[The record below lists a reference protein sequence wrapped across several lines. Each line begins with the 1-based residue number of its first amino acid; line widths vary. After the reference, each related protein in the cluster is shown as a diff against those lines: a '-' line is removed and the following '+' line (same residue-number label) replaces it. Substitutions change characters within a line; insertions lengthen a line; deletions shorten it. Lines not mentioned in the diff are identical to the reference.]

1 MATMIVPHQGQ
12 NFQWKIL
19 ASPMA
24 ETYQGT
30 ESSKCT
36 VLVWSQVQQNPLLY
50 LYTMYKLC
58 INYVYTMY
66 ILCIYYVYTR
76 YILCIYI
83 YSLYIN
89 TCMCMWYRCI
99 YGKWMKLLLYIS
111 MAMGQ
116 KWLPID
122 CGWLYPP
129 IICHLRYSHV
139 DSHVDFQKGVI
150 NWSYFHGF
158 TDGSVS
164 KPCTPVVHIKIAGGM
179 FIPLKMLLIG
189 IDPYP
194 DKMQH

>member
-1 MATMIVPHQGQ
+1 MSTSMATMIVPHQGQ

-83 YSLYIN
+83 VCISIHVCVCDIDVYMVNGWNYYYTFLWRWVKSGCPRPLTVAGCIHPSFV
-89 TCMCMWYRCI
+89 TWGIAMWI
-99 YGKWMKLLLYIS
+99 
-111 MAMGQ
+111 AM
-116 KWLPID
+116 
-122 CGWLYPP
+122 
-129 IICHLRYSHV
+129 
-139 DSHVDFQKGVI
+139 
-150 NWSYFHGF
+150 
-158 TDGSVS
+158 
-164 KPCTPVVHIKIAGGM
+164 
-179 FIPLKMLLIG
+179 
-189 IDPYP
+189 
-194 DKMQH
+194 